1 MVLKGLIMIEKISKE
16 RSEVPEPVP
25 VSLGGIRY
33 EVLPWGKARGFGQN
47 GGFIVAIDEATG
59 EEKWI
64 LKIYDVLYTHDMEE
78 DKQDIFISELEVESE
93 YLLHVVNER
102 EEHYL
107 VNIETQSVTKW
118 VD

>member
-1 MVLKGLIMIEKISKE
+1 MVEDISKE
-16 RSEVPEPVP
+16 RSEVPEPAP

-33 EVLPWGKARGFGQN
+33 EALPWGKARGLGQN

-59 EEKWI
+59 QEKWL
-64 LKIYDVLYTHDMEE
+64 LKIYDVVYDHDMEE
-78 DKQDIFISELEVESE
+78 DKQDIFISRLELESE
-93 YLLHVVNER
+93 NMLHITNER
-102 EEHYL
+102 EDHYL